1 VLTWTYTDAVSNT
14 GAPLLRRPRNQA
26 SADLRLTPL
35 PGLSIAPELVYASGA
50 YDYLVDDF
58 GMPGGIGMTKGG
70 LIFNLTVSYAVLPH
84 ATVFVDARNIGGS
97 RYEPASGYQT
107 PGPSFLAGIRLK
119 Y

>member
-1 VLTWTYTDAVSNT
+1 M
-14 GAPLLRRPRNQA
+14 
-26 SADLRLTPL
+26 

-70 LIFNLTVSYAVLPH
+70 LIFNLTVSYAVTPKVTL
-84 ATVFVDARNIGGS
+84 FVDARNIGGS
-97 RYEPASGYQT
+97 RYEPASGFQT
-107 PGPSFLAGIRLK
+107 PGPSFLAGARLK